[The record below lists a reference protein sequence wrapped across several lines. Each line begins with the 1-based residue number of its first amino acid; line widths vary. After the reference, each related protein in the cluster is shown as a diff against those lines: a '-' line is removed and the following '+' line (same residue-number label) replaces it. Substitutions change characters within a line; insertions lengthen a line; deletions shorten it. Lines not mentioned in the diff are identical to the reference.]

1 MLSAVILIDLF
12 AQGDFV
18 KLSVITDEIS
28 LDLAHALDVMR
39 EFGVRGAELRG
50 LWDTNIADLP
60 MEKAREAKAILADNG
75 MAVSVIA
82 SPFFK
87 CPLTDDE
94 AGETGNTHLAA
105 TRKMDDQM
113 ALLHRCI
120 DLANLFET
128 NMIRVFAFW
137 KRGPL
142 TREIEDRIV
151 EAFAEPVRVAEQ
163 HGMVLALENEH
174 ACYLGTGADTAR
186 VLKRV
191 GSPALQGVW
200 DPGNAFF
207 ADEVPFPAGYEAMR
221 GCIAHVHVKDAG
233 RNEQGEPQF
242 MVVGEGTLDFRSQ
255 FAALKA
261 DGYSG
266 FLSLETHCQPGE
278 ECSKRSLAA
287 MKRILAELEL

>member
-1 MLSAVILIDLF
+1 M
-12 AQGDFV
+12 

-28 LDLAHALDVMR
+28 LDLAHALGVMR
-39 EFGVRGAELRG
+39 EFGVQGAELRG

-60 MEKAREAKAILADNG
+60 MQKAKEAKRLLADNG
-75 MAVSVIA
+75 MVVSAIA

-105 TRKMDDQM
+105 TRGMDDQM
-113 ALLHRCI
+113 ALLDRSI
-120 DLANLFET
+120 ELAKLFDTNL
-128 NMIRVFAFW
+128 IRVFAFW

-142 TREIEDRIV
+142 TQEKEDRIV

-163 HGMVLALENEH
+163 NGMILVLENEH

-191 GSPALQGVW
+191 NSPALRGVW

-207 ADEVPFPAGYEAMR
+207 ADEDPFPAGYEAMR
-221 GCIAHVHVKDAG
+221 GYVAHVHVKDAG
-233 RNEQGEPQF
+233 RNKQGEPQF
-242 MVVGEGTLDFRSQ
+242 MVVGEGTIDFRSQ
-255 FAALKA
+255 FAALSA
-261 DGYSG
+261 DGYNG